1 MPKNLL
7 THHSEVFNVATMTLQ
22 DENPNIFRLFVQW
35 LYVGDVGDFNI
46 NDMEDWLE
54 AWIFG
59 DKTGIIGFRDC
70 AMTRLINHHRGHSLR
85 GSTVATA
92 YRKSVSG
99 SKLRKW
105 ALDEF
110 RWQQSVGDL
119 HADVGDWVP
128 VVEIETDFTTD
139 VTRAMIWRD
148 DVWEPSDRLN
158 RYLGQ

>member
-1 MPKNLL
+1 
-7 THHSEVFNVATMTLQ
+7 MTLQ

-59 DKTGIIGFRDC
+59 FRDC
-70 AMTRLINHHRGHSLR
+70 ATTRLINHHRGHSLR